1 MIEEQAKVISIDR
14 NVIIVESTVK
24 STCSSCSQMDSC
36 GSGQIA
42 KAFPQK
48 QLTYTLFND
57 QPVSI
62 GDMVVIGL
70 SEKLLLSAAWQ
81 VYLWPL
87 IGLIIASSM
96 GQWLMLK
103 EIITYELI
111 AVVLGL
117 LGGYL
122 GFFFARKQQ
131 MKLLDCPE
139 WTPKLIKII
148 PANIPVT
155 EIQG

>member
-1 MIEEQAKVISIDR
+1 MIEEQAKVISIDK
-14 NVIIVESTVK
+14 NVIVVESTVK
-24 STCSSCSQMDSC
+24 STCSSCTQMDSC

-57 QPVSI
+57 QPVNI

-87 IGLIIASSM
+87 IGLIIASSI
-96 GQWLMLK
+96 GQWLMLE
-103 EIITYELI
+103 EIIAYELI
-111 AVVLGL
+111 AVAIGL

-122 GFFFARKQQ
+122 GFYFARQQ
-131 MKLLDCPE
+131 QNKLLNCSE
-139 WTPKLIKII
+139 WVPKLIKIT
-148 PANIPVT
+148 PASISVT
-155 EIQG
+155 EIHS